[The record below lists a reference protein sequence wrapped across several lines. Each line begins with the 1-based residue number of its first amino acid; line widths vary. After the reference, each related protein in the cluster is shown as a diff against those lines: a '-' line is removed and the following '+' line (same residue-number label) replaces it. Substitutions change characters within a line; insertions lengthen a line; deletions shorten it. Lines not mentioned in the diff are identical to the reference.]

1 MKQEINAALDLIVSY
16 VQRFGKVKETNL
28 NVFRTNLEQSL
39 LEKYQGHWYIE
50 KPVRGQAFRSLIFQ
64 KDSECDPIIAKAC
77 EKAAFMPALLGIQ
90 HDITIWID
98 PREVTIRIGNHP
110 YLKNGQQMLV
120 ARFDNEGNE
129 LVRHD
134 LDTLFNSDIATML
147 NVTTTT
153 VTTNNNQQHTS
164 SSSSSSSV
172 SDSSQPCSGSSTPQ
186 RTSSPYTMPTMYH
199 NPPLFTP
206 PRTLSPQTT
215 TATYHSQINQQPSH
229 SYLSPNQVQY
239 NGGNYTYSSMP
250 IAVPTQMT
258 NIDTS
263 SPSYGSPTEVERSD
277 TPHSHHSTASS
288 DSTDSGY
295 CGYVESFPYYYKLN
309 RLYKALAVQKYAGI
323 QMKQPM
329 HPNRRS
335 YNNQLTNSSV
345 VTPPLSTTPPTPTP
359 QFTMNPH
366 QTSFV
371 PILNYPHPHQQRE
384 LIIGHKTKH

>member
-28 NVFRTNLEQSL
+28 NEFRTNLEKSL
-39 LEKYQGHWYIE
+39 LEKYEGHWYIE
-50 KPVRGQAFRSLIFQ
+50 KPMRGQAYRSLVFT
-64 KDSECDPIIAKAC
+64 KKNECDPIVTQAC
-77 EKAAFMPALLGIQ
+77 EKAAFNSILLGIQ
-90 HDITIWID
+90 HDITIWVD
-98 PREVTIRIGNHP
+98 PKEVTIRLGNHP
-110 YLKNGQQMLV
+110 YLKDGQQMLV

-129 LVRHD
+129 LVRND
-134 LDTLFNSDIATML
+134 LDTLFNSDIATL
-147 NVTTTT
+147 PTITTTASS
-153 VTTNNNQQHTS
+153 NQKHTS
-164 SSSSSSSV
+164 SSSSSSA

-199 NPPLFTP
+199 NLPLFTP

-215 TATYHSQINQQPSH
+215 AIPTATHYSPNNQQYLN
-229 SYLSPNQVQY
+229 SYVSLQQVQY
-239 NGGNYTYSSMP
+239 NGANHTYSSMP
-250 IAVPTQMT
+250 ISVPSPVMT
-258 NIDTS
+258 IDTS
-263 SPSYGSPTEVERSD
+263 SPSYGSPIEVERSD
-277 TPHSHHSTASS
+277 TPHSHHSTASN

-323 QMKQPM
+323 HMKQPT
-329 HPNRRS
+329 HPNRRP
-335 YNNQLTNSSV
+335 YNGQVPFTST

-359 QFTMNPH
+359 QFTMNPQ

-371 PILNYPHPHQQRE
+371 PIINYPHQHQQRE